1 MKKTSLRVYK
11 RPSRLLR
18 TSYFEEQTNWRPHG
32 RSWKW
37 NVRILLAKIW
47 IKKYFFPLVI
57 TEMFLFDGQ
66 KLDSRVASTHL
77 TKPQIWHLSL
87 ACHLRLS
94 PCFLSY
100 KVTKRPKKLFKK
112 IYINSV
118 RLLALVVNVPISNLD
133 VRLSWWCVNELHVR
147 HLTDAKKLLNFILHA
162 ENYCLTKT
170 WSDVFQS
177 SRLGL

>member
-1 MKKTSLRVYK
+1 MKKTTLRVYK
-11 RPSRLLR
+11 SPSRLLLMA
-18 TSYFEEQTNWRPHG
+18 YFEEEPHDHM
-32 RSWKW
+32 KDHE
-37 NVRILLAKIW
+37 NETCAYI
-47 IKKYFFPLVI
+47 FFPLVI

-66 KLDSRVASTHL
+66 KLDSHWTHL

-87 ACHLRLS
+87 GCMSS
-94 PCFLSY
+94 PSLALFPHR
-100 KVTKRPKKLFKK
+100 VRKKKF
-112 IYINSV
+112 NSV
-118 RLLALVVNVPISNLD
+118 RFLALVVNVPISSLD
-133 VRLSWWCVNELHVR
+133 VRLGWWCVNELHVR